1 MLRLGGILCALL
13 MIFGFLKDANST
25 CIVNW
30 EDIARRSV
38 FERSHFDKLRSPA
51 FKHAT
56 FKQHFLQDKAQGHEE
71 ISFGASNVIT
81 NGDFSNG
88 LSAWTINNPGN
99 LSYGIT
105 AVDIDGPGP
114 LSSSNAFFVQTGG
127 GFGSSPVNIFQ
138 GVQVVAGGAYT
149 LFANIAASYFPQ
161 DASINNLS
169 GGVITATLDGQKIAT
184 YDFGEIARNSYE
196 YATLNTSFIAVSS
209 GILDINFFRP
219 FATDINS
226 PLNYL
231 DNVSLTLNSGSINP
245 VPEPAT
251 VLLLGIGFAGLAGYS
266 KKKFKQN

>member
-1 MLRLGGILCALL
+1 MVRLWGILCALL
-13 MIFGFLKDANST
+13 MVLGFLRNANST

-30 EDIARRSV
+30 EDIARHSV
-38 FERSHFDKLRSPA
+38 FERSHFDKHRLPA

-56 FKQHFLQDKAQGHEE
+56 FKRHFSQDKTQGSEGT
-71 ISFGASNVIT
+71 SFGASYVIT

-88 LSAWTINNPGN
+88 LSAWSINNPSN

-105 AVDIDGPGP
+105 AVDIDGTGP
-114 LSSSNAFFVQTGG
+114 LGVSDAFFVRTGG
-127 GFGSSPVNIFQ
+127 GIGSSPVNIFQ
-138 GVQVVAGGAYT
+138 SIQVVAGGAYT

-169 GGVITATLDGQKIAT
+169 GGVITATLDGQNIAT

-196 YATLNTSFIAVSS
+196 YATLNASFIAASS

-219 FATDINS
+219 FAADVNS

-231 DNVSLTLNSGSINP
+231 DNVSLTLNAGGVNP

-251 VLLLGIGFAGLAGYS
+251 VLLLGIGFIGLAGYY
-266 KKKFKQN
+266 KKKFKLN